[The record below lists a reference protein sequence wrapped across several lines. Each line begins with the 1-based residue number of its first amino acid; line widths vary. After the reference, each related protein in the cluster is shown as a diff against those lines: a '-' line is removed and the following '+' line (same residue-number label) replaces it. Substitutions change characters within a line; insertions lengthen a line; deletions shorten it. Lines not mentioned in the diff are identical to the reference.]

1 LLVYELAA
9 ANTALKVVR
18 NYSGHS
24 AFHHED
30 HKEIT
35 KCAKIAGFLP
45 FFVIFAPSLRS
56 LWLKAEQLR
65 PAIYRGAVAM
75 RRNSAR

>member
-1 LLVYELAA
+1 MNLHGF
-9 ANTALKVVR
+9 R

-56 LWLKAEQLR
+56 LWLKAEQL
-65 PAIYRGAVAM
+65 PVFFVFFV
-75 RRNSAR
+75 

>member
-1 LLVYELAA
+1 MQQ
-9 ANTALKVVR
+9 R

-30 HKEIT
+30 HQEIT
-35 KCAKIAGFLP
+35 KCAKIAGFLI

-56 LWLKAEQLR
+56 LWLRAEQLR
-65 PAIYRGAVAM
+65 NNFVCEIAIC
-75 RRNSAR
+75 

>member
-1 LLVYELAA
+1 VIGDFNHQSLITNYLS
-9 ANTALKVVR
+9 KG

-56 LWLKAEQLR
+56 LWLKAEQLQ
-65 PAIYRGAVAM
+65 AKHVEL
-75 RRNSAR
+75 